1 MSPSKFNEIELI
13 CYKTAWK
20 FLFMFM
26 EYAGPN
32 FEWDRDFK
40 EHIKDCIENF
50 IKNNMGKRNQKE
62 YLDYAD
68 KIVDHICIDMFCR
81 HKLTNTDITQQSIKQ
96 YESIKDN

>member
-20 FLFMFM
+20 FLFMFR
-26 EYAGPN
+26 EHAGPN

-40 EHIKDCIENF
+40 INVKTNVFNH
-50 IKNNMGKRNQKE
+50 IKNNMGKRNQQE

-68 KIVDHICIDMFCR
+68 EIVDHIC
-81 HKLTNTDITQQSIKQ
+81 KDITI
-96 YESIKDN
+96 